1 MTTDQPHERP
11 TDPEDVRP
19 LPAITVLPGSAVIGV
34 AEIFSMTLPLT
45 RTSDGAESEPPLP
58 SKMRTF

>member
-1 MTTDQPHERP
+1 LSIRP
-11 TDPEDVRP
+11 GISVRP